1 LHVFVVGLN
10 HRTAPLWLRERVAF
24 APDSGAAP
32 CVAARATVRES
43 FVLSTCNRVEIYGA
57 APRAELAEAAD
68 RMLAVLAER
77 AEVTLE
83 ALRAHAYVQLG
94 DDAVR
99 HLCRV
104 AAGLDSLLVGET
116 QIVGQVKR
124 AVTDARRSGALG
136 RVLQRLA
143 CTVLAASKRARAQV
157 VRAESGPASVAE
169 LSVRAAGGSAALTG
183 KSVVVIGA
191 GETAADVLGAIA
203 LARPRRLLVVNRSAE
218 RAARLAA
225 RHRAETAPWARL
237 GAEVAEADVVFACIA
252 TPEPVVTEAHFLD
265 VPPRPR
271 TILDLGVPRNVDPA
285 VGTLTGT
292 TLVDVDAL
300 ALWRFARE
308 DAPASSA
315 AATEA
320 AEATIGHWVARY
332 RKWLRAQAVVVPTI
346 AQLRADAERIRA
358 RELERALARLGDLS
372 EREREVVR
380 SLSARLVNK
389 LLHAPLA
396 ALGAQPDAPA
406 LAESARLLF
415 GLPPHPAAAAPD
427 PADGAPPV
435 APHGDAAPRSAA
447 RV

>member
-1 LHVFVVGLN
+1 MHVFVVGLN
-10 HRTAPLWLRERVAF
+10 HRSAPLWLRERVAF

-32 CVAARATVRES
+32 CVAARATVGES
-43 FVLSTCNRVEIYGA
+43 FVLSTCNRVEVYGV
-57 APRAELAEAAD
+57 APRGALAEAAD

-77 AEVTLE
+77 AEVAPE
-83 ALRAHAYVQLG
+83 ALRAHAYVHLG

-116 QIVGQVKR
+116 QIVGQLKR

-143 CTVLAASKRARAQV
+143 CVVLAASKRARAEL
-157 VRAESGPASVAE
+157 VRAEGPASVAE
-169 LSVRAAGGSAALTG
+169 LGVRAAGGSAAMTG
-183 KSVVVIGA
+183 RSVVVVGA
-191 GETAADVLGAIA
+191 GETAADVLAAIA
-203 LARPRRLLVVNRSAE
+203 SARPRRLVVVNRSAE

-225 RHRAETAPWARL
+225 RHHAEAAPWARL
-237 GAEVAEADVVFACIA
+237 GDELAGADVVFACVA

-265 VPPRPR
+265 VPARPR
-271 TILDLGVPRNVDPA
+271 TIIDLGVPRNVDAA
-285 VGTLTGT
+285 VGTLDGA

-300 ALWRFARE
+300 AAWRRARE
-308 DAPASSA
+308 DGSASQSEA
-315 AATEA
+315 ARA
-320 AEATIGHWVARY
+320 AEAAIGHWVARF
-332 RKWLRAQAVVVPTI
+332 RKWLRAQEVVVPTI

-358 RELERALARLGDLS
+358 RELERALARLGDLG

-396 ALGAQPDAPA
+396 ALTGEPDTPA
-406 LAESARLLF
+406 LAESARRLF
-415 GLPPHPAAAAPD
+415 GLPPQATPESAPAVVPHPLPHPA
-427 PADGAPPV
+427 
-435 APHGDAAPRSAA
+435 PHA
-447 RV
+447 